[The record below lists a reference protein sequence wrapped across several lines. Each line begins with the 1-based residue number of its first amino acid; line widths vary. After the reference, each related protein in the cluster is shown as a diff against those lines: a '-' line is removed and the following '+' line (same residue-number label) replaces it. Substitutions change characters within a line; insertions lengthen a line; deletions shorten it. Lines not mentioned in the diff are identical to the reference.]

1 MSTISNTH
9 ERCSFRS
16 ASGSERKLSA
26 HNSTFFPDSASNST
40 DVFHNALLAVLPKAE
55 QILRYNRNVG
65 RGRVFWAYYT
75 TSEGRRF
82 ATFISPKEFKGYKWC
97 EGFSKVVN
105 LENGSTYQV
114 TNTYC
119 SCPDWNNR
127 VRTGK
132 KKQCKHQAMRAEHI
146 GINLSDS
153 LPSIAKVEQVERIQP
168 QNIQPK
174 IAKVE
179 QVERGQP
186 QNIEPKI
193 AKVEQVERGQPQ
205 RRRSKLYEVNQTILD
220 DGFTLDKIQDSNDTK
235 YYLKAWYKSDP
246 SVAPILKTLG
256 IITETER
263 GFLVTGADEKSQ
275 ATVPFQADCVG
286 SLLRYNG
293 ISYHKEILPA
303 YQEIEAK
310 QCPDCGTIDS
320 SATKQINY
328 CTLCIWSRNT
338 PDFRY

>member
-1 MSTISNTH
+1 MSNTTLANTTEH
-9 ERCSFRS
+9 SCDRS
-16 ASGSERKLSA
+16 N
-26 HNSTFFPDSASNST
+26 NSKFYRDRLAQNQ

-65 RGRVFWAYYT
+65 RGRVFWAYYV
-75 TSEGRRF
+75 TSEGKKF

-97 EGFSKVVN
+97 DGFSKVVN

-114 TNTYC
+114 TNSYC

-153 LPSIAKVEQVERIQP
+153 LPKVAKAEQVERLQP

-174 IAKVE
+174 NAKIE
-179 QVERGQP
+179 QVER
-186 QNIEPKI
+186 I
-193 AKVEQVERGQPQ
+193 QPQ
-205 RRRSKLYEVNQTILD
+205 RRRSKLYAVNPDILE
-220 DGFTLDKIQDSNDTK
+220 DGFTLDKIEDSTDTK

-256 IITETER
+256 VITETER
-263 GFLVTGADEKSQ
+263 GFLLTGVDEKSE

-286 SLLRYNG
+286 WLLRYNG

-303 YQEIEAK
+303 YQEVEAK
-310 QCPDCGTIDS
+310 HCPDCGTIDS

-328 CTLCIWSRNT
+328 CTLCGWSRNT
-338 PDFRY
+338 PAFRY

>member
-1 MSTISNTH
+1 MLHTTLANTNARSRH
-9 ERCSFRS
+9 RSHNFSFS
-16 ASGSERKLSA
+16 
-26 HNSTFFPDSASNST
+26 PDSASNSI
-40 DVFHNALLAVLPKAE
+40 DVFYNALLAVLPKAE

-65 RGRVFWAYYT
+65 RGRVFWAYYA
-75 TSEGRRF
+75 TSEGKKF

-97 EGFSKVVN
+97 DGFSKVVN

-114 TNTYC
+114 TNSYC

-153 LPSIAKVEQVERIQP
+153 LP
-168 QNIQPK
+168 K

-179 QVERGQP
+179 QVERLQP
-186 QNIEPKI
+186 QNTPPKV
-193 AKVEQVERGQPQ
+193 AKIEQVERVQPQ
-205 RRRSKLYEVNQTILD
+205 RRRSKLYEVNPNILD
-220 DGFTLDKIQDSNDTK
+220 DGFTLEKIQDSTNTK

-246 SVAPILKTLG
+246 LVATVFKTLG

-263 GFLVTGADEKSQ
+263 GFVVTGADEKSQ

-286 SLLRYNG
+286 WLLRYNG

-320 SATKQINY
+320 TAAKQINY
-328 CTLCIWSRNT
+328 CTLCGWSRTNT
-338 PDFRY
+338 PAFRH

>member
-1 MSTISNTH
+1 MTYQALAKQRLKELNSPTLILN
-9 ERCSFRS
+9 
-16 ASGSERKLSA
+16 ALSA
-26 HNSTFFPDSASNST
+26 
-40 DVFHNALLAVLPKAE
+40 VLDRSFIKIIRFIKE
-55 QILRYNRNVG
+55 LG
-65 RGRVFWAYYT
+65 RGRTPWVHYELAN
-75 TSEGRRF
+75 GQRL
-82 ATFISPKEFKGYKWC
+82 ATFISPKAFQGYWW
-97 EGFSKVVN
+97 SKDYSQTIN
-105 LENGSTYQV
+105 KSTGATYQV
-114 TNTYC
+114 SDRYC

-153 LPSIAKVEQVERIQP
+153 LP
-168 QNIQPK
+168 K

-179 QVERGQP
+179 QVERLQP
-186 QNIEPKI
+186 QNSQPKI
-193 AKVEQVERGQPQ
+193 AKVEQLERIQPQ
-205 RRRSKLYEVNQTILD
+205 RRRSKLYEVNPNILD
-220 DGFTLDKIQDSNDTK
+220 DGFTLEKIQDSTNTK
-235 YYLKAWYKSDP
+235 YYLKAWHKADA
-246 SVAPILKTLG
+246 SVAPVLKTLG

-286 SLLRYNG
+286 WVLRYNG
-293 ISYHKEILPA
+293 ISYHKQILPA

-320 SATKQINY
+320 TAAKQINY
-328 CTLCIWSRNT
+328 CTLCNWSRNT